1 MCFNC
6 PVEEDPMNCRDIAV
20 CEPGEV
26 RHILFIQLIAINFCN
41 QNGIDLNICIITKE
55 TTKQNMYRRTKM
67 QPSIYN

>member
-41 QNGIDLNICIITKE
+41 QNGIDLNLYI
-55 TTKQNMYRRTKM
+55 
-67 QPSIYN
+67 